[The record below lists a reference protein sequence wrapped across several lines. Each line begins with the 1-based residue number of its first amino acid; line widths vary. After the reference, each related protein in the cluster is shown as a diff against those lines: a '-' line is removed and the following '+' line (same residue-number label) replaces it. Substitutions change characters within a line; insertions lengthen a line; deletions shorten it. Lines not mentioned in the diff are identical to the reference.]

1 MRFTE
6 GGRQH
11 FMGLLCALLP
21 SGHQFHQTQQRC
33 PGHSILFPRVE
44 SQCPVEDYCTEMPAR
59 QATSLS
65 GVEGALGQE
74 DQALVP
80 RQGQLEPQREIDRVS
95 VLFLS
100 PETLA
105 STSCLLLA

>member
-1 MRFTE
+1 
-6 GGRQH
+6 
-11 FMGLLCALLP
+11 MGLLCALLP
-21 SGHQFHQTQQRC
+21 SGHQFHQTQERC
-33 PGHSILFPRVE
+33 PGHSILFPGVE
-44 SQCPVEDYCTEMPAR
+44 SQCPVEDYCTEMPVR

-80 RQGQLEPQREIDRVS
+80 RQGQHEPQREIDRVS

-105 STSCLLLA
+105 STFCLLLA